1 MLQST
6 SLWSDIKNGKLLP
19 NFIQEEEDISVP
31 PLMLGDSAFP
41 FESFLMKPYSNA
53 VLTKQ
58 QRHFNYRLSRARMVI
73 ESAYG
78 QLKGRWRFLLRK
90 SEGNLHETKV
100 AALSCMV
107 LHNICLDRKDTLPK
121 KLDVSIDP
129 RTNQKRDRKV
139 ICDLL
144 LMRRNTDF

>member
-1 MLQST
+1 M
-6 SLWSDIKNGKLLP
+6 
-19 NFIQEEEDISVP
+19 
-31 PLMLGDSAFP
+31 
-41 FESFLMKPYSNA
+41 
-53 VLTKQ
+53 
-58 QRHFNYRLSRARMVI
+58 
-73 ESAYG
+73 
-78 QLKGRWRFLLRK
+78 LRK

-107 LHNICLDRKDTLPK
+107 LHNICLDKKDTLPK

-144 LMRRNTDF
+144 LMGRNTQIFDPTNNEAIAIREAITTKLWKELQNSKYKLDFE